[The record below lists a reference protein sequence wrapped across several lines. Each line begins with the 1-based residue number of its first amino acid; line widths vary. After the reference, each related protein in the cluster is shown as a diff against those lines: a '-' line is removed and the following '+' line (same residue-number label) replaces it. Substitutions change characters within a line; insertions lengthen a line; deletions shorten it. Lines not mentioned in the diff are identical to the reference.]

1 MEVTE
6 IFFWIIFSIVGLLIV
21 VNYLRDINEYSPII
35 DDFFKLLEDH
45 NDFKNNMTTYG
56 ILYIL
61 LIFVTLFIFYSI
73 KDPNLFKNSS
83 NIITYSVIVLLPL
96 IYTYFKLGDAVSP
109 FDSTSAK
116 LAFSSIG
123 IMVATFIL
131 FNYI

>member
-35 DDFFKLLEDH
+35 ADFFKLLEDH

-61 LIFVTLFIFYSI
+61 LIFGVIAGIPAIVSEYFTPSI
-73 KDPNLFKNSS
+73 
-83 NIITYSVIVLLPL
+83 VI
-96 IYTYFKLGDAVSP
+96 
-109 FDSTSAK
+109 
-116 LAFSSIG
+116 
-123 IMVATFIL
+123 
-131 FNYI
+131 